1 MLLKLARYFLL
12 GLVLLL
18 VFFASAMLSMRFAI
32 HGQEVRVPKLTG
44 LTPVDA
50 ERAANAQGLV
60 MSVETKFYS
69 SSVPQGRIVA
79 QAPAAETRVRR
90 GWKVR
95 VAESLGPQ
103 IAAVP
108 SFLGQS
114 EHAAG
119 VNISRRGL
127 EVESVAS
134 MHLPG
139 ASPATVIAQSPL
151 PNSRDVASPKV
162 GLIFSATENEQFF
175 VMPNFVGKSL
185 ADAKFAIDAAGFEL
199 GNVREV
205 VSAGEIEAALASS
218 RSQIIVRQR
227 PAAGH
232 KVVSGTTIDFDVTR

>member
-18 VFFASAMLSMRFAI
+18 VFFGSAMLSMRFAI

-50 ERAANAQGLV
+50 ERAANGQGLV

-127 EVESVAS
+127 EVESVAF

-139 ASPATVIAQSPL
+139 ASPATVIAQSPP

-162 GLIFSATENEQFF
+162 GLIFSAAENEQFF

-185 ADAKFAIDAAGFEL
+185 GDARDAIDAAGFEL
-199 GNVREV
+199 GKVREV
-205 VSAGEIEAALASS
+205 STDEREAGSSSS
-218 RSQIIVRQR
+218 RSQVIIRQR

-232 KVVSGTTIDFDVTR
+232 KVVPGTTIDLDVTR